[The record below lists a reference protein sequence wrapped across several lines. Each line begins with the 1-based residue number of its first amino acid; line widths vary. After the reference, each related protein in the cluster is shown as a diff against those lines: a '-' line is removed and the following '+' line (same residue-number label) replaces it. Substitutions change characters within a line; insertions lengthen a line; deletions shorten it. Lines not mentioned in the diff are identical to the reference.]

1 MCPTPGQ
8 VLEEVESPAPELRL
22 LITTEPWP
30 RVFVQNVRGLFERT
44 ATPQDLQS
52 APADFWPD
60 VFVERRL
67 PWGRFFQSGGYH
79 ILALMLIWAGARFLA
94 LQPRAMLQPTFSHAD
109 VIYYTPSEYLPPLDT
124 RQPTSEHAQK
134 ADPELSAQPII
145 SVPPEAN
152 NRSQTI
158 VTAPNIRL
166 QHDVPLPNTVA
177 WSNAP
182 QMPIAPA
189 PLVPA
194 SEISRLAP
202 EMERSVIAPPPIF
215 QDNQSQKILQAPEAS
230 VIAPP
235 PALETASRLR
245 AGELNIGHSTVIAPA
260 PQLALDEQRTVP
272 GRSAALRGHSAQ
284 VIAPPPSVGATG
296 GSRSGGGM
304 IALSV
309 RPAVGAPP
317 APVAGNRRGSFAA
330 TPEGHDG
337 ASGAAGTLAGN
348 TGAENGSGA
357 GSKTAGKL
365 PTGLYVG
372 KTSNATSAVAGEP
385 SPTSSSGNLVNP
397 NLIANARPP
406 RISRTPTDGDPK
418 ISEAERAVFGGR
430 KVYSLSLNM
439 PNLNSGGGSWII
451 HFAALKADSTP
462 ANPSGEA
469 SDISSPVATRKV
481 DPAYPLE
488 LMKQN
493 VSGTVILHAVIF
505 ADGTVGTV
513 RVLRSID
520 DRLDQFASDAIAKWQ
535 FQPAMKNGSPVAVEA
550 TFWIPFR
557 PTKVKSDF

>member
-1 MCPTPGQ
+1 MRPTPGP

-22 LITTEPWP
+22 LIPTDPWP
-30 RVFVQNVRGLFERT
+30 RVFVQNVLGLLERK
-44 ATPQDLQS
+44 ATPLELES
-52 APADFWPD
+52 APADFWSD
-60 VFVERRL
+60 VFVEPSL
-67 PWGRFFQSGGYH
+67 PWGRFFQSGGCH
-79 ILALMLIWAGARFLA
+79 ILALMLVWAGARFLA
-94 LQPRAMLQPTFSHAD
+94 LQPHATLQPRFTPAD

-145 SVPPEAN
+145 SLPPEAD

-177 WSNAP
+177 WSNTP
-182 QMPIAPA
+182 RMPIAPA

-194 SEISRLAP
+194 SEISRLTP
-202 EMERSVIAPPPIF
+202 QMERSVIAPPPVF
-215 QDNQSQKILQAPEAS
+215 QDTASQKTLRAPEAA

-235 PALETASRLR
+235 PALDTASRLR
-245 AGELNIGHSTVIAPA
+245 AGELNIGRSTVIAPA
-260 PQLALDEQRTVP
+260 PQLSVDEQRIVP
-272 GRSAALRGHSAQ
+272 GRPAALRGHSSQ
-284 VIAPPPSVGATG
+284 VIAPPPSVGAAG
-296 GSRSGGGM
+296 VSRSAGGM
-304 IALSV
+304 IALSL

-317 APVAGNRRGSFAA
+317 TAVAGNRRGSFAT
-330 TPEGHDG
+330 TPEGHHG
-337 ASGAAGTLAGN
+337 ASGAAGAS
-348 TGAENGSGA
+348 ASGA
-357 GSKTAGKL
+357 STTNGNAGGSETAGKL
-365 PTGLYVG
+365 PSGLYVG
-372 KTSNATSAVAGEP
+372 KTSNATSAVAGDP
-385 SPTSSSGNLVNP
+385 SSSSGNLVNP
-397 NLIANARPP
+397 NLIASARPP
-406 RISRTPTDGDPK
+406 RISRTPTEGDPK

-462 ANPSGEA
+462 ANPSGETA
-469 SDISSPVATRKV
+469 DLSSPVATRKV

-488 LMKQN
+488 LMRQN
-493 VSGTVILHAVIF
+493 VSGTVILHAVIL

-513 RVLRSID
+513 RVLRSVD

-557 PTKVKSDF
+557 PTRTRTDF